1 MLGKGSEEEELDGTE
16 ESDDAKDLSG
26 AEEETCGDEELGAW
40 RSPTAQ
46 RSVGRRSGD
55 LEECRLRRRE
65 EAKER

>member
-55 LEECRLRRRE
+55 LEECRE
-65 EAKER
+65 EKQQRSDE